1 MGHPFILGSSDVG
14 SRPAEGKEHRKIS
27 SAEKACGTVDLLH
40 ADRKSS
46 CLKNETWGTHSFWDR
61 QMWAPAQQKVKSTGK
76 YHPRRKLVG
85 LLIYSMPLNHAVR
98 VSGEIDC
105 GSSSFFR
112 RRLPFHKQILPSDG
126 SSALLR
132 NLRTQSESRYSA
144 FALRLYSRWK
154 FSIVRSEE

>member
-1 MGHPFILGSSDVG
+1 P
-14 SRPAEGKEHRKIS
+14 
-27 SAEKACGTVDLLH
+27 
-40 ADRKSS
+40 
-46 CLKNETWGTHSFWDR
+46 THSFWDG

-85 LLIYSMPLNHAVR
+85 LLIYSMPLNHPVR

-112 RRLPFHKQILPSDG
+112 RRLPSHKQILPSDG
-126 SSALLR
+126 LSALLR

-154 FSIVRSEE
+154 FSIVQAV